1 MVRSEL
7 GKVTYPP
14 GKKKTAVYIILLV
27 ALARVVNTGMDV
39 KRSMVLLGG
48 GLSAAEYYIIVS
60 YIRVI
65 GLEGVG

>member
-7 GKVTYPP
+7 GKVIYPP

-39 KRSMVLLGG
+39 KRSMVLLGD
-48 GLSAAEYYIIVS
+48 GLPTAGYYIV
-60 YIRVI
+60 V
-65 GLEGVG
+65 GVAVLFLDEV